1 MKLLMLTADAVH
13 DTWSKTGV
21 LFSSGLLI
29 IQWANFC
36 KPVYTST
43 TLTPEQ
49 VQQVFSGELVIGWGK
64 GFANAP
70 SDYQYFRIDNAYKPI
85 EVSNEIH
92 AINKYIG
99 NRTFSKAGGGGDFK
113 NAKPIK
119 DICHYV

>member
-29 IQWANFC
+29 IQWSNFC

-43 TLTPEQ
+43 VLTPEQ
-49 VQQVFSGELVIGWGK
+49 VYNVWNRGLLIGWGK
-64 GFANAP
+64 GFGEST
-70 SDYQYFRIDNAYKPI
+70 SDYQYFRVDNAFP
-85 EVSNEIH
+85 EVNVKDEIG
-92 AINKYIG
+92 AIKKFIG
-99 NRTFSKAGGGGDFK
+99 DRTFSKAGGGGDFK
-113 NAKPIK
+113 NAKSIK

>member
-1 MKLLMLTADAVH
+1 MLTADAVH

-21 LFSSGLLI
+21 LFDSGLLI

-49 VQQVFSGELVIGWGK
+49 VQQVFSGELIIGWGQ
-64 GFANAP
+64 GFANST
-70 SDYQYFRIDNAYKPI
+70 SDYQYFRIDHAYTPI
-85 EVSNEIH
+85 EVTDEIY
-92 AINKYIG
+92 AIKRYIG
-99 NRTFSKAGGGGDFK
+99 SRTFSKAGGGGDFK
-113 NAKPIK
+113 DAKPIK